1 MQAKGQGKTIEY
13 NHDISNCPQMI
24 AKFSNINLDQ
34 ESDTEDNQE
43 YVNFYGEQLWLDREH
58 ENSLP
63 KINNICA
70 KPINNLSNRS
80 LSRTLSKKQ
89 PIIPIVVSDSSS
101 LSIPFKQK
109 SGLKNVQETDSTLS
123 KLKLHIE
130 GSTIPV
136 RKIGGS
142 SELKD
147 QSIKQ
152 APREIFEQSPNLSAA
167 FDDKKISHLWYSI
180 FGLWVGIDIWNN
192 EIISFGKKHLNSL

>member
-1 MQAKGQGKTIEY
+1 MQAKGQGKTVEY
-13 NHDISNCPQMI
+13 NHDISNCPEMI
-24 AKFSNINLDQ
+24 ARFSNTNLNQ
-34 ESDTEDNQE
+34 ESDTEDNRE

-70 KPINNLSNRS
+70 KPINNLSNQS
-80 LSRTLSKKQ
+80 LSRTITKKQ
-89 PIIPIVVSDSSS
+89 PKIPIVVSDSSS
-101 LSIPFKQK
+101 LSIPLKQK
-109 SGLKNVQETDSTLS
+109 SGLKNVQEADSTLS

-142 SELKD
+142 SELKK

-152 APREIFEQSPNLSAA
+152 APREIFEQSPTLFGCFEYPRSVASFFQEKRILA
-167 FDDKKISHLWYSI
+167 FIKI
-180 FGLWVGIDIWNN
+180 
-192 EIISFGKKHLNSL
+192 IINSM